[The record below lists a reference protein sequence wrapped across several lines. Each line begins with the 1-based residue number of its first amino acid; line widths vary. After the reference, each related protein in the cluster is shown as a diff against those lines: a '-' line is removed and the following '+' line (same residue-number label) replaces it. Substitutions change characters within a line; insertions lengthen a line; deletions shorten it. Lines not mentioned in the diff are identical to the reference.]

1 MSTHIE
7 TLKGIK
13 ESAVNCNEKIETTM
27 SLTRFWGGAE
37 KGSMLQLTVSNSDGY
52 IQLTK
57 EETIELA
64 KTLLNSFDYTIYPS
78 E

>member
-13 ESAVNCNEKIETTM
+13 ESELSNERVETTM

-37 KGSMLQLTVSNSDGY
+37 KGRMLQLTVSNSDGY
-52 IQLTK
+52 IQLTE

-64 KTLLNSFDYTIYPS
+64 KTLLNSFDDKIYPS

>member
-1 MSTHIE
+1 MSTQIE

-13 ESAVNCNEKIETTM
+13 ESELSNERIETTI

-37 KGSMLQLTVSNSDGY
+37 KGRMLQLTVSNSDGY
-52 IQLTK
+52 IQLTQ

-64 KTLLNSFDYTIYPS
+64 KTLLNSFDDTIYPS